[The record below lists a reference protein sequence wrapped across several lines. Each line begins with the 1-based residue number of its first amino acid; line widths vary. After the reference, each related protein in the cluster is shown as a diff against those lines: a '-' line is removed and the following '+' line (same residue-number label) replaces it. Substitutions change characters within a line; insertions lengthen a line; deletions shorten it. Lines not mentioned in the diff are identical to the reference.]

1 MPRAK
6 TESLL
11 GTIQYFFICL
21 IIGYVIKTIMGM
33 DREVFIHLSFAVL
46 WIAVDSIM
54 MLFSRVYITIC
65 MYLKISGEII
75 KNIYTLV
82 SLQN

>member
-1 MPRAK
+1 
-6 TESLL
+6 
-11 GTIQYFFICL
+11 
-21 IIGYVIKTIMGM
+21 MGM